1 MRNNLILQIQARQAI
16 HIYRATKPLSDQA
29 LQKKEVLG
37 TFLIEFG
44 AYKGKTLLQYCA

>member
-37 TFLIEFG
+37 ILIEFG